1 VRLPGSWRALTEGSL
16 FSRARGA
23 LGSCIVLHMV
33 SPFLSFSLDPGWQ
46 PFGCC
51 CTGQCLPCLN
61 GSYALDGA
69 NAACTPC
76 PAGAVCPGRN
86 VLLPDT
92 GYWQAQRCSNNQ
104 SSGAITNDA
113 CKRVDKCDSG
123 KACRGSLQTLSK
135 GRSAL
140 GNETELSKLV
150 FDVCKNTNTTPLFN
164 LSLAALN
171 DPNKVCREAFLQ
183 AQCSE
188 GYAVL
193 GGGCAIGPGQRWSA
207 ASCGF
212 CAGIRG
218 GCATRAPPDGRA
230 ATKPI
235 A

>member
-1 VRLPGSWRALTEGSL
+1 MGLSHRIAHDLLRPSFLFHATQAASL
-16 FSRARGA
+16 N
-23 LGSCIVLHMV
+23 
-33 SPFLSFSLDPGWQ
+33 
-46 PFGCC
+46 GCC

-61 GSYALDGA
+61 GSYALDGG
-69 NAACTPC
+69 NATCTPC
-76 PAGAVCPGRN
+76 PAGGFCPGRN
-86 VLLPDT
+86 VLLPFM

-113 CKRVDKCDSG
+113 CKRVDKCDSD

-140 GNETELSKLV
+140 GNETELSELVLETELSKLV
-150 FDVCKNTNTTPLFN
+150 FDVCKNTNTTPL
-164 LSLAALN
+164 SLAALN
-171 DPNKVCREAFLQ
+171 DPNNLCREAFLQ

-193 GGGCAIGPGQRWSA
+193 GGGCASSPGQKWSA
-207 ASCGF
+207 ATCGF
-212 CAGIRG
+212 CADIWG
-218 GCATRAPPDGRA
+218 GCATRAPPDGGA